1 MMGIDVIQFLG
12 ALATGGLGGAV
23 AVTGLSRWLGD
34 VWLGRILAR
43 EKAKFDREL
52 QGYKDALERSK
63 NLLQARIDSS
73 VFVTRAHFETEFDA
87 YKRVFE
93 VLAEVR
99 LLMPTIHPAI
109 TVSSPEQTREDKLR
123 DLGEKLGR
131 LENAHNAAVRII
143 ENLSPFYPQDIFAKV
158 TRCLQLARA
167 EMLQTRTAGST
178 VLGPEWNA
186 VGEKRLEDFMKS
198 YNETSQAIRDRIST
212 LAILPRE

>member
-1 MMGIDVIQFLG
+1 MGMDVIQFLA
-12 ALATGGLGGAV
+12 ALATGGLGGAA

-43 EKAKFDREL
+43 EKAKFDIQL
-52 QGYKDALERSK
+52 QGYKDTLERSK

-93 VLAEVR
+93 ALAEVR

-109 TVSSPEQTREDKLR
+109 TASSPDETREDRLR
-123 DLGEKLGR
+123 DLAEKLGR
-131 LENAHNAAVRII
+131 LEDAHNAAVRII
-143 ENLSPFYPQDIFAKV
+143 ENLSPFYPEDIFTKLTV
-158 TRCLQLARA
+158 CLRLARA

-178 VLGPEWNA
+178 LFSPEWHA
-186 VGEKRLEDFMKS
+186 IGESRLEDFMKS
-198 YNETSQAIRDRIST
+198 YNESSQAIRARIST
-212 LAILPRE
+212 LAILPHE